1 MKRTINRGFAIS
13 VGFAVLALV
22 VAAPA
27 SASLSTSGDAKV
39 VFKAAGPA
47 GLSFEGKG
55 QDIKV
60 KEEGS
65 SVLVTVKLDGLA
77 TGIELRDRH
86 MKEKYLETA
95 KYPTA
100 TLEVDKA
107 KIHFPEGSAV
117 TGSADGKLTLHGV
130 TRLVKVTYH
139 ADGDGKKARVDG
151 SMRFN
156 MKDFKIEVPNYLG
169 VTVKP
174 TVDVEVKFG
183 VVNN

>member
-1 MKRTINRGFAIS
+1 MIRNINQAFAMGLTIVAFA
-13 VGFAVLALV
+13 A
-22 VAAPA
+22 AAPA
-27 SASLSTSGDAKV
+27 SAALSNTGDARI

-55 QDIKV
+55 RDIKL

-65 SVLVTVKLDGLA
+65 EVVVSVKLDTLA

-86 MKEKYLETA
+86 MKEKYLETG

-100 TLEVDKA
+100 TLEVDKS
-107 KIHFPEGSAV
+107 KLHFPDGSAV
-117 TGSADGKLTLHGV
+117 SGSADGKLTLHGV
-130 TRLVKVTYH
+130 TRPVKVSYR
-139 ADGDGKKARVDG
+139 ADGDSKQAKVDG
-151 SMRFN
+151 SMRIN

-174 TVDVEVKFG
+174 NIDVEVKLG
-183 VVNN
+183 VVNK

>member
-1 MKRTINRGFAIS
+1 
-13 VGFAVLALV
+13 
-22 VAAPA
+22 
-27 SASLSTSGDAKV
+27 

-55 QDIKV
+55 QDVKL
-60 KEEGS
+60 KEEGN
-65 SVLVTVKLDGLA
+65 SVLVSVRLDGLA

-95 KYPTA
+95 KYPVA
-100 TLEVDKA
+100 TLEVDKS

-130 TRLVKVTYH
+130 TRPVKVNYR
-139 ADGDGKKARVDG
+139 ADGDSKKAKVDG

-156 MKDFKIEVPNYLG
+156 MKDFKIEVPSYLG

-174 TVDVEVKFG
+174 TVDVEVKLG